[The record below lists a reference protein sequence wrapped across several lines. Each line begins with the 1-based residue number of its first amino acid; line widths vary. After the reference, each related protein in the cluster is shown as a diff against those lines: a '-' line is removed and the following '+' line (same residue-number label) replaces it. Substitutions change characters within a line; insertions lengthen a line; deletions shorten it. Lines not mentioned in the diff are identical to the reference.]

1 MSLIDAMYQGGD
13 LPASTKPEKVKVI
26 HDHLTARLQE
36 EMEKRHVWLAS
47 CTVAVEA
54 GRWRGNRFRK
64 RRRKLLVLINKC
76 RTFLDVPVVELARGW
91 ENVNIIDGYGAHQ
104 QWMSQ
109 TGASLESSLSL
120 ANFILGPNKINDG
133 GDFEVP
139 STLEFHD
146 IIAQTIDPD
155 FEPE

>member
-1 MSLIDAMYQGGD
+1 MSLVDAMYQGGD

-26 HDHLTARLQE
+26 HDHLTARLLE

-76 RTFLDVPVVELARGW
+76 RIFLDVPVVALERGW
-91 ENVNIIDGYGAHQ
+91 ENINIIDGYGAHQ
-104 QWMSQ
+104 QWMNQ
-109 TGASLESSLSL
+109 TGASLESSISL
-120 ANFILGPNKINDG
+120 ANFVLGPNKINDG
-133 GDFEVP
+133 GDFEVT
-139 STLEFHD
+139 STVEFYD
-146 IIAQTIDPD
+146 IIAQNI
-155 FEPE
+155 EPE